1 MVLLGDDQIMYQ
13 LHFIYNGALMNLL
26 NYIYI
31 FKFWIIFIDND
42 KDRIIEFGHCWSEP
56 CFGAANE
63 TMTDWVSGF
72 YYIFLIVHLVIIF
85 NKVAKSMWM
94 DAAW

>member
-56 CFGAANE
+56 CFSAANE